1 MNNERV
7 KTITG
12 VGALT
17 AIVVILQILSNY
29 VAIGPVSITL
39 ALIPIVL
46 GALLYGPWAGLFL
59 GLVMGGIVL
68 TAPST
73 QLFLGYA
80 PLATV
85 FLCLLKTGI
94 AGFVAGFMPKI
105 FKLHQKIAVIL
116 ASILVP
122 IINTGLFAAGFMLF
136 FRNNPTFIGYAE
148 ASNMNMVTFLFLG
161 VIGFNFLIEF
171 GVNSLLSPTIYYI
184 YKIVQRKYYRE
195 VD

>member
-1 MNNERV
+1 MNDKV

-46 GALLYGPWAGLFL
+46 GAVLYGPLAGAFL
-59 GLVMGGIVL
+59 GLVMGAIVL

-73 QLFLGYA
+73 QLFLGYS

-85 FLCLLKTGI
+85 FICLFKTGI
-94 AGFVAGFMPKI
+94 AGLIAGFIPKI
-105 FKLHQKIAVIL
+105 FKFHKKFAVIL

-122 IINTGLFAAGFMLF
+122 IINTGLFALGFILF

-148 ASNMNMVTFLFLG
+148 ASNMNIVTFLFLG
-161 VIGFNFLIEF
+161 IIGFNFLIEF
-171 GVNSLLSPTIYYI
+171 GVNALLSPTIYHI
-184 YKIVQRKYYRE
+184 YQVVERKYYRE